1 MNERERE
8 IVVISSRK
16 GEKIRTRRGENET
29 VLEIRRN
36 LVLVY
41 FRIHLKRLLI
51 ILDILYQTIVSFFVM
66 LNYRS
71 LCDPSDRKKKSLKKK
86 KKNTKER
93 DPDPNI
99 ISSRENLLFSIML
112 VKRYWRD
119 QPCEFPLA
127 IYSVGP
133 VFAQPA
139 LPPSRMAASSAPR
152 RAITKHII
160 YSPNSR
166 NARTWLAGEPA
177 ALGTIKPSRGPCL
190 RTTNRIQCG
199 HAFAN
204 IRKFFRGAPSNPL
217 ENHGVF
223 SILFHLFQPLR
234 VGSVRQRSFFD
245 SERD

>member
-1 MNERERE
+1 
-8 IVVISSRK
+8 
-16 GEKIRTRRGENET
+16 
-29 VLEIRRN
+29 
-36 LVLVY
+36 
-41 FRIHLKRLLI
+41 
-51 ILDILYQTIVSFFVM
+51 M

-71 LCDPSDRKKKSLKKK
+71 LCDPSDRKEKVAQKKK
-86 KKNTKER
+86 RKKYKRTR
-93 DPDPNI
+93 SRSNI

-119 QPCEFPLA
+119 QPCEFPLS
-127 IYSVGP
+127 IYSAGP

-177 ALGTIKPSRGPCL
+177 ALSTIKPSRGPCL

-204 IRKFFRGAPSNPL
+204 IRKFFRGPPSNPL

-223 SILFHLFQPLR
+223 SILSHLFQPLR

-245 SERD
+245 SEDLLRIDFPSNYGIYVCTRVG

>member
-1 MNERERE
+1 MLFGLSATHQIER
-8 IVVISSRK
+8 
-16 GEKIRTRRGENET
+16 
-29 VLEIRRN
+29 
-36 LVLVY
+36 
-41 FRIHLKRLLI
+41 
-51 ILDILYQTIVSFFVM
+51 
-66 LNYRS
+66 
-71 LCDPSDRKKKSLKKK
+71 KKSLKKK
-86 KKNTKER
+86 EKYKRTR
-93 DPDPNI
+93 SRSNI

-127 IYSVGP
+127 IYSASP

-177 ALGTIKPSRGPCL
+177 ALSTIKPSRGPCL

-204 IRKFFRGAPSNPL
+204 IRKFFRGPPSNPGKPWGFFHPVPPVPTASRRL
-217 ENHGVF
+217 CPSE
-223 SILFHLFQPLR
+223 ILF
-234 VGSVRQRSFFD
+234 RQ
-245 SERD
+245 